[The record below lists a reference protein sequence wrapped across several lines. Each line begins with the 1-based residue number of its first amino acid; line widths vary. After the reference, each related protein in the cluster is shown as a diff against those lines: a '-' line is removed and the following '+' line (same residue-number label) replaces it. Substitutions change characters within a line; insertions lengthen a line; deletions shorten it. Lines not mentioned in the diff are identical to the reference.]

1 MTLEVRAIADLSPDE
16 RAALFE
22 RDAGVESARADAREI
37 VDRVRTEGDVAVR
50 EFCREFDGVEV
61 GNLDV
66 TDDAERAYDA
76 IDAEIRDA
84 IETATDNVRAFHER
98 QVPEDWRGTFG
109 GADASGTAGADST
122 SGRRELGRRFR
133 PLERVGVYAPGGTA
147 AYPSSVIMGVVP
159 ATVAGVDHVAVA
171 TPPAEELNQVTLAAA
186 HVAGADRIYTVGG
199 AQAVG
204 ALAYGTETVT
214 PVQKIVGPGNR
225 WTTAAKAE
233 VRGDVDIDFLAGP
246 SEILVLADETA
257 DPGLVVADLLAQAEH
272 DPNASVVAVTDDA
285 DLAADV
291 VAAVEDRIDDRER
304 VETIREALAADA
316 SGVLHAR
323 SMSEA
328 VLFAEEY
335 AAEHLSIQADDDEA
349 LLDRITNAG
358 SVFLGPYTPVAAGD
372 YASGTNHVLPTSG
385 GAKRYGGLSVDTFLR
400 STTVQR
406 LDREGLAALAEP
418 ITTLAEAEGL
428 EAHAES
434 VRARFRNDSAR
445 GSDEGAASAET
456 DAEDDSD
463 ETGTAGTGVE

>member
-1 MTLEVRAIADLSPDE
+1 MTLQVREISELSPEE
-16 RAALFE
+16 RAAFFD
-22 RDAGVESARADAREI
+22 RDAGIQDVRADVEKI

-66 TDDAERAYDA
+66 TDAAERASDE
-76 IDAEIRDA
+76 IDDDVREA
-84 IETATDNVRAFHER
+84 IETAAANVREFHER
-98 QVPEDWRGTFG
+98 QVPDDWRDSFGVG
-109 GADASGTAGADST
+109 GAANDDGGSGL
-122 SGRRELGRRFR
+122 RELGRRFR

-147 AYPSSVIMGVVP
+147 AYPSSVLMGVVP
-159 ATVAGVDHVAVA
+159 AKVAGVEHLALA
-171 TPPAEELNQVTLAAA
+171 TLPAEELNPVTLAAA
-186 HVAGADRIYTVGG
+186 HVAGADAVYSVGG
-199 AQAVG
+199 AQAIG
-204 ALAYGTETVT
+204 ALAYGTETVNA
-214 PVQKIVGPGNR
+214 VQKVVGPGNK
-225 WTTAAKAE
+225 WVTAAKAA

-246 SEILVLADETA
+246 SEVLVLADATA
-257 DPGLVVADLLAQAEH
+257 DPELIAADLVAQAEH
-272 DPNASVVAVTDDA
+272 DPNSSVVAVTDDD
-285 DLAADV
+285 DLASDV
-291 VAAVEDRIDDRER
+291 AAAVETQASNRER
-304 VETIREALAADA
+304 EGVISDALENDA

-335 AAEHLSIQADDDEA
+335 AAEHLSIQSDDDEA

-406 LDREGLAALAEP
+406 LDRDGLGALSET
-418 ITTLAEAEGL
+418 ITTLAAAEGL

-434 VRARFRNDSAR
+434 VRARFDSA
-445 GSDEGAASAET
+445 SATSSNSAGET
-456 DAEDDSD
+456 ESDDSD
-463 ETGTAGTGVE
+463 DDA